1 MSEPLDLPEDVDV
14 LVFRVFQDSLDKLEH
29 LEQWALLVLPVFQ
42 EIQASVVLLELL
54 EREVC
59 TPRFL
64 TSSLRFCAVQ
74 TVTKTRV

>member
-14 LVFRVFQDSLDKLEH
+14 LAFRVFQDSLDKLEQ

-54 EREVC
+54 EREVGA
-59 TPRFL
+59 PRFL
-64 TSSLRFCAVQ
+64 TSSL
-74 TVTKTRV
+74 